1 MIREKLLSQGVG
13 EEFGFRWRGQDV
25 TRIEALSDAVFGFA
39 ITLLVVSL
47 EVPQTFD
54 ELLYM
59 MRGFVAFA
67 ICFAILLMVWYQ
79 QYIFFRRYGM
89 RDTGTI
95 VLNAFLL
102 FVVLFYIYPL
112 KFVWNFLTNALMTFD
127 MRVRLPSG
135 EMIYP
140 VAREQAGT
148 MMLVFGVGYVAV
160 FTVFA
165 LLYVRAYRRRA
176 ELELNALEVF
186 DTRVEIESLLLQI
199 AIGLLSI
206 SIAALGGWRLA
217 GPSGWVYGL
226 IGPVL
231 TVHGRLRGKRRKRME
246 ADIRATTPEPVT
258 A

>member
-1 MIREKLLSQGVG
+1 LIREKLLRQGVG
-13 EEFGFRWRGQDV
+13 EEFGFRWRGHDV

-47 EVPQTFD
+47 EVPKTLD

-67 ICFAILLMVWYQ
+67 ICFAILLLVWYQ

-95 VLNAFLL
+95 VLNAVLL

-112 KFVWNFLTNALMTFD
+112 KFVWTFLTNILLTFD
-127 MRVRLPSG
+127 MRVRLPGG

-148 MMLVFGVGYVAV
+148 MMIVFGVGYVAV
-160 FTVFA
+160 FVVFA
-165 LLYVRAYRRRA
+165 LLYLRAYRKRA

-186 DTRVEIESLLLQI
+186 DTRTEIESLLLQI
-199 AIGLLSI
+199 AIGVVSLAFAVI
-206 SIAALGGWRLA
+206 GGWRFA

-231 TVHGRLRGKRRKRME
+231 TVHGRMRGKQRRRME
-246 ADIRATTPEPVT
+246 ADIRAGAAEPVT

>member
-47 EVPQTFD
+47 EVPHTFD
-54 ELLYM
+54 ELLFM
-59 MRGFVAFA
+59 MRGFLAFA
-67 ICFAILLMVWYQ
+67 ICFAILLLVWYQ

-112 KFVWNFLTNALMTFD
+112 KFVWNFLTNALLTFD

-140 VAREQAGT
+140 IAHNQAGT
-148 MMLVFGVGYVAV
+148 MMIIFGVGYVAV
-160 FTVFA
+160 FVVFA
-165 LLYVRAYRRRA
+165 LLYARAYRKRA
-176 ELELNALEVF
+176 ELELNTLEVF
-186 DTRVEIESLLLQI
+186 DTRVEIESLLLQV

-206 SIAALGGWRLA
+206 AIAALGGWRFA

-226 IGPVL
+226 IGPTL
-231 TVHGRLRGKRRKRME
+231 TVHGRVRGKQRKRME
-246 ADIRATTPEPVT
+246 ADIRATSAEPVT